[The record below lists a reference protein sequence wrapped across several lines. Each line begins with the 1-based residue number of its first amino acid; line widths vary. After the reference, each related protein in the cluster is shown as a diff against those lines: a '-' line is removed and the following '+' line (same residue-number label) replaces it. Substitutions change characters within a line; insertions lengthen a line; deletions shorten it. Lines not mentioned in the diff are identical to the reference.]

1 MTSICISIYR
11 ATRPRIIEYIL
22 LNTMSGTQ
30 KEINL
35 QIKVYISR
43 VDVTIIIIFRIE
55 ILYFIMLFIFRLEFK
70 YCEEIAN
77 IGIQRILKL
86 LDNDFYRKNASNH
99 IVFHKNLS
107 KIIISEVKIL
117 YLKSTLSVLP
127 SLQIYRSIFW
137 NFIRTFYYSQLNIL
151 LSALLSVFSI
161 CNKVTNRYLFLSQHK
176 WK

>member
-1 MTSICISIYR
+1 MLRVSYNLLIIFIVFEQLMTSICISIYR

-43 VDVTIIIIFRIE
+43 VDVTIIIIFPIE
-55 ILYFIMLFIFRLEFK
+55 ILDFTMLFIFRLEFK

-77 IGIQRILKL
+77 IGIQRIPEL

-99 IVFHKNLS
+99 IVFHKNLIYS

-117 YLKSTLSVLP
+117 YLKSTLSALP
-127 SLQIYRSIFW
+127 SLQIYRIDRFSG
-137 NFIRTFYYSQLNIL
+137 IL
-151 LSALLSVFSI
+151 FEHFTTV
-161 CNKVTNRYLFLSQHK
+161 N
-176 WK
+176 